1 MMQPIIPPATGPT
14 GALLI
19 ILRDATSSS
28 EKEWQE
34 ERSLIGLK
42 GVKLCKCEFVEFL
55 LQNTRQFLGGS
66 SGVHLKHHKT

>member
-19 ILRDATSSS
+19 MLRDATSSS

-55 LQNTRQFLGGS
+55 LQNTPQFLGDS